1 MFGEFVVC
9 AQKNVSPAPP
19 LARQLFR
26 PAPTPCGLPSQ
37 VSKGMFHLSLSRF
50 FICLGNF
57 AGRGALATE
66 ADQFLPTIE
75 GEPPS
80 GREKSSGI
88 IESERAAL
96 KRPLPERGSARRS
109 RFTAARHSVP
119 AQDGGGAAAARSAG
133 VIEAAAAGGS
143 RAAPAGRRGE
153 RSGTVLAREEEEEGE
168 EGGFALPP
176 ALPPSGEEGR
186 LSCAS
191 WEAFCLVPQRPK
203 YRKFNGW
210 VFFPPSAVNLLR

>member
-1 MFGEFVVC
+1 MLHRG
-9 AQKNVSPAPP
+9 
-19 LARQLFR
+19 R
-26 PAPTPCGLPSQ
+26 PVPTD
-37 VSKGMFHLSLSRF
+37 H
-50 FICLGNF
+50 
-57 AGRGALATE
+57 RGGA
-66 ADQFLPTIE
+66 
-75 GEPPS
+75 
-80 GREKSSGI
+80 
-88 IESERAAL
+88 SER
-96 KRPLPERGSARRS
+96 ERKEQRNHRVGAGCAEAPASGARFRAARRS

-153 RSGTVLAREEEEEGE
+153 RSGTVLAWEEGEEGGEGEGE

-176 ALPPSGEEGR
+176 SLPPSGEEGR

-203 YRKFNGW
+203 YREFNGW
-210 VFFPPSAVNLLR
+210 VFSSFGC